1 MRQRAVL
8 RSLLS
13 GRRDSGRG
21 AARLVFAARLAA
33 TRLIA
38 ATRLRRIDGFRRIRS
53 TGINRILRILL
64 ALDPNLAAIER
75 VGGTEAQTLVGHR
88 KGAQTMVIRIVKAI
102 GRQRRKV
109 HAVLGHI
116 HIKAA
121 LGIAQ
126 VVHARKHA
134 LQLLEVLLAQQLIE
148 RILNIARQLGAIG
161 ILVLLLQALIAI
173 EHVLILVGK
182 GLEVRDLAINLLD
195 ISGVVLKVL
204 GHRRGLIAKIARGIL
219 QRIA

>member
-13 GRRDSGRG
+13 GRRNGRRG
-21 AARLVFAARLAA
+21 AARLVIAARLAA

-38 ATRLRRIDGFRRIRS
+38 ATRLRRIGGIRRIRS

-75 VGGTEAQTLVGHR
+75 VSGTEAQTLVGHR

-116 HIKAA
+116 HIKAT
-121 LGIAQ
+121 LGIAK
-126 VVHARKHA
+126 VTHARKHA
-134 LQLLEVLLAQQLIE
+134 LQLLEILLAQQLIE

-173 EHVLILVGK
+173 EHVLILIGK
-182 GLEVRDLAINLLD
+182 GLEVRDLAIDLLD
-195 ISGVVLKVL
+195 ISGVVFNVR

-219 QRIA
+219 

>member
-1 MRQRAVL
+1 
-8 RSLLS
+8 
-13 GRRDSGRG
+13 
-21 AARLVFAARLAA
+21 
-33 TRLIA
+33 
-38 ATRLRRIDGFRRIRS
+38 
-53 TGINRILRILL
+53 
-64 ALDPNLAAIER
+64 
-75 VGGTEAQTLVGHR
+75 
-88 KGAQTMVIRIVKAI
+88 MVIRIVKAI

-126 VVHARKHA
+126 VTHARKDT

-161 ILVLLLQALIAI
+161 ILVLLLKALIAI
-173 EHVLILVGK
+173 EHVLILVGI
-182 GLEVRDLAINLLD
+182 GCFSFFDNFDLLD

-204 GHRRGLIAKIARGIL
+204 GHRRGLIAKTARGIL
-219 QRIA
+219 QRIAQIAKALSNLGLLVIDIDGLV